1 MLDRIKAALD
11 RQQGKTVTIL
21 SSLIAV
27 QDEIGY
33 LPAEALEAIAQR
45 MGATINDVFGVA
57 TFYPNFRFE
66 PPGEHVVEVCWGPA
80 CYVRGAASIL
90 KAAQDAVG
98 LSTEGTTQDR
108 KVTLKYNTCLGA
120 CSQAPVMSVDH
131 HLKGRLT
138 PQDASRLA
146 KQLNGHNPS
155 SGQE

>member
-21 SSLIAV
+21 SSLIAA

-33 LPAEALEAIAQR
+33 LLPEALEAIAQR
-45 MGATINDVFGVA
+45 MGVTINDVFGVA
-57 TFYPNFRFE
+57 TFYPNFRFD
-66 PPGEHVVEVCWGPA
+66 PPGEHVVEVCWGPS
-80 CYVRGAASIL
+80 CYVKGAASVL
-90 KAAQDAVG
+90 QAVQDG
-98 LSTEGTTQDR
+98 LGLGTEGTTPDR

-138 PQDASRLA
+138 PKDASRLA
-146 KQLNGHNPS
+146 KQLDGHRPS
-155 SGQE
+155 PGQE